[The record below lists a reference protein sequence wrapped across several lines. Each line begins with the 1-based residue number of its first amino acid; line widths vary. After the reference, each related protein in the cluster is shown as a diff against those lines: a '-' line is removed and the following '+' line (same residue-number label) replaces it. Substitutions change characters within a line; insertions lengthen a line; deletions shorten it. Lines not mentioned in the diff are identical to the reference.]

1 MNKILTV
8 SGLLLLLGVA
18 ACEKNSDT
26 TLPLAVD
33 NRTVTLDKDAK
44 KPTKF
49 NIWTTGEWT
58 ARFREKVDWASLERL
73 SGAGNGAIWLYYAP
87 NPDIVRRVEVIVE
100 AESLADTIV
109 FTQPGAHEPAM
120 SFTGAQTVEAGATE
134 AVFGFSTTLGNHLDE
149 IETAVT
155 YQKYLFDDE
164 DDEDVAEPETGWVR
178 DIRLGQESVTVTL
191 SPNTGD
197 RPRRATLNLTFVSV
211 EGRKY
216 TTSSGLLQMNP

>member
-1 MNKILTV
+1 MNKILTI
-8 SGLLLLLGVA
+8 SGLLLLFGAA

-120 SFTGAQTVEAGATE
+120 SFTGAQTVEAEATE

-149 IETAVT
+149 IETDVS

-164 DDEDVAEPETGWVR
+164 DDEDVAEPETGWVQ

-191 SPNTGD
+191 SPNTGS

-216 TTSSGLLQMNP
+216 TTSTGLLQMNP